1 MKNII
6 VLLSAL
12 FVFGILFIIFILP
25 LDESPECLTADQV
38 IDLDINPSQFKDF
51 RLVAE
56 ISGSHDKVVLIS
68 LYPKNVTFDGCGTA
82 NQPRISE
89 EIADDNR
96 QIKKIV
102 IRDKQIELT
111 YIDTKKPVDYSNLKV
126 IWE

>member
-1 MKNII
+1 MKNIF

-51 RLVAE
+51 RLVAA

-68 LYPKNVTFDGCGTA
+68 LYPKKSVFICY
-82 NQPRISE
+82 SE
-89 EIADDNR
+89 
-96 QIKKIV
+96 Q
-102 IRDKQIELT
+102 DKVLA
-111 YIDTKKPVDYSNLKV
+111 SNLVKTKLSV
-126 IWE
+126 SSLLGV